1 MKRVFQIILALL
13 FTASFTGCGYDA
25 VRYQKD
31 GAWIY
36 SQNYIEKYTETL
48 NVMFQNDWNVLKE
61 EKKSWEGRSRT
72 DDLPLN
78 YYTEWTLQYHDA
90 DGEEKLFILN
100 NYLSFSE
107 QLQDHIEKLVA
118 SFYSEHFFQS
128 YLGEPDLA
136 RIVYVN
142 AFFENISFE
151 PQSSE
156 NKPKVKAIEKYQKSL
171 EKPDTTICLSELTPE
186 QLFRMCPIYL
196 SGLIS
201 LDSEEKNEEE
211 KRKSKEYAKDKVG
224 AMITAM
230 CEYTNQTVNAEIC
243 IVKSMKNSA
252 EYDEKNS
259 WNWYYAGGNALSL
272 SSPYQ
277 YEQEI
282 YKHYASLFE
291 GV

>member
-1 MKRVFQIILALL
+1 MKRIFQIILALL

-31 GAWIY
+31 GVWIY

-78 YYTEWTLQYHDA
+78 YYTEWTLQYYDA

-107 QLQDHIEKLVA
+107 QLQDHIEKLAA

-128 YLGEPDLA
+128 YLGESDLA

-211 KRKSKEYAKDKVG
+211 KRKSEEYAKAKVE

-252 EYDEKNS
+252 EYDKNS

-272 SSPYQ
+272 SYPYQ